1 MNTQRFNKMSEDVL
15 ASKLVNLLLDQGTNE
30 IKLSINDE
38 DIVVD
43 WFQKESVDSRRFEIL
58 DDNHEIVKKI
68 FLPDGSVVLAQEYVN
83 EDDVIKEWEMQ
94 QQQLAQQQ
102 VEDADV
108 EEESEPEETKENNEE
123 EVDE

>member
-1 MNTQRFNKMSEDVL
+1 MNTQRFNKMSEDAL

-68 FLPDGSVVLAQEYVN
+68 FLPDGSAVLAQEYVN

-102 VEDADV
+102 VEDIDV
-108 EEESEPEETKENNEE
+108 EEESESEETEENNEE